1 MVAKSFPHDEDRL
14 TLLSQIEINK
24 INEKMR
30 AMIRK
35 FNEELNDLINKNML
49 LLKNKSL

>member
-1 MVAKSFPHDEDRL
+1 
-14 TLLSQIEINK
+14 
-24 INEKMR
+24 MR

-49 LLKNKSL
+49 LLKNKNNEKKSNVDDKIR

>member
-1 MVAKSFPHDEDRL
+1 
-14 TLLSQIEINK
+14 
-24 INEKMR
+24 MR

-49 LLKNKSL
+49 LLKNKSIDKQLSLEDRIR